1 MENLLSSYPALTIFN
16 CICFLSITSKF
27 ARQKVKRFAA
37 IVQANQ
43 GSRKV
48 VKLDVLLLVYGS
60 VKNAASFNPKKKE
73 CSARRF
79 CNNCLPV

>member
-1 MENLLSSYPALTIFN
+1 MFN
-16 CICFLSITSKF
+16 CISFLSITSKF
-27 ARQKVKRFAA
+27 ARQKVKIVAA
-37 IVQANQ
+37 IVQTNP
-43 GSRKV
+43 GFRIV

-79 CNNCLPV
+79 RNNCLPV